1 MSLPSPGPTS
11 PGLRA
16 CFDILVELPAA
27 ERGAWLDANVL
38 DAALRDQLQKL
49 LAADGLDDAAVP
61 VLSTGAAALAAG
73 FTPESDEGTG
83 LVGTDIGPYRLTA
96 VLGQGGTSIVFRAE
110 RRLGEG
116 VQVVAL
122 KLLRTGLFSADGQ
135 RRFRREQGVLS
146 QLSHPHIAALID
158 GGISAGGIPYIV
170 MEFVDGVSITDY
182 ANANALDLPARLRLF
197 ASVCRAVDSAHRALV
212 VHRDIKPSNVL
223 VSREGQVKVLDFG
236 IAQLLDDGSGLTPQT
251 QAVALTPGYAAPE
264 QYRPGPVTTATDV
277 HALGVLLGELLTGNL
292 PRTPTTLSLSRRI
305 AHDSSDAAAGLPAV
319 ATLRRLLRG
328 DLDAIHATACAAEP
342 ERRYR
347 SAALLAEDIERYL
360 DKRPVTARA
369 PSLSYRLRKFMQRN
383 RVGAS
388 AAVLGTL
395 ALVIGV
401 STALWQAQVAREESR
416 RATAV
421 SNFLRGLF
429 EASKSGKLPEQRL
442 TLEQVVQRA
451 GERLQQDSEL
461 SAATR
466 IEMLC
471 LLADVGM
478 AASDFPQA
486 DRLLD
491 QAAALA
497 AAAPANDAGALLRI
511 ALLRGHLRLSQT
523 RYADAAEVYETVLP
537 QIRAGADEASIRGL
551 QNYAL
556 ALMFSART
564 DAALAISA
572 DASRAAVAHF
582 GPGSQGAVLAALEQ
596 GVMLASAGRSR
607 AAAAVIE
614 PALQRWRDA
623 KWPPT
628 REFLRALSTLS
639 NARLSLGDVA
649 TAERYAREV
658 LGTGELIYPPPHAQT
673 AWALVNLGDVLILQ
687 EQLDEAE
694 SLLLR
699 ALELFHTIYG
709 KGQMRDAN
717 TLGSLVH
724 LYWRRGDL
732 AAAGQALRQ
741 AQPWCAKPG
750 LHPTRTCLVLDTV
763 ETEVALALGE
773 LDRATAASTRGLTL
787 AQAIYRDGSS
797 STVDL
802 LQLRAGV
809 QLAGG
814 DAAAALASCDTAYTL
829 LQTLGETGQPLAV
842 VLLARRADALAALR
856 RYPEALADI
865 QQALTL
871 WQQLVPGGRRQ
882 RAGMLTQLAQLQA
895 ASGDSTAATETANA
909 ALALA
914 GPGGEGAIDPA
925 RLAALRT
932 LAKPAA
938 ARAANPANLLKK
950 N

>member
-1 MSLPSPGPTS
+1 MNLPS

-16 CFDILVELPAA
+16 CFDILVELPPA
-27 ERGAWLDANVL
+27 ERAAWLEANVL
-38 DAALRDQLQKL
+38 DAALREQLQKL
-49 LAADGLDDAAVP
+49 LAADSLDDAAVP
-61 VLSTGAAALAAG
+61 VLSTGAAALAAD

-110 RRLGEG
+110 RHLGEG

-182 ANANALDLPARLRLF
+182 ARANALDLPARLRLF

-251 QAVALTPGYAAPE
+251 QAIALTPGYAAPE
-264 QYRPGPVTTATDV
+264 QYQPGPVTTATDI
-277 HALGVLLGELLTGNL
+277 HALGVLLGELLTGGL
-292 PRTPTTLSLSRRI
+292 PATSSTLSRTV
-305 AHDSSDAAAGLPAV
+305 AQHSSDAVAGLPAA

-369 PSLSYRLRKFMQRN
+369 PSLAYRLRKFMQRN

-388 AAVLGTL
+388 AAALGAL
-395 ALVIGV
+395 ALLVGV
-401 STALWQAQVAREESR
+401 SAALWQAQVAREESR

-429 EASKSGKLPEQRL
+429 EASKSGQLPEQRL

-491 QAAALA
+491 QAAVLA

-572 DASRAAVAHF
+572 DAARAAVAHY

-596 GVMLASAGRSR
+596 GVMLASAGRSL

-623 KWPPT
+623 KWPPS

-639 NARLSLGDVA
+639 NARLSLGDIA

-658 LGTGELIYPPPHAQT
+658 LATGELIYPPPHAQT

-687 EQLDEAE
+687 EHLDEAE
-694 SLLLR
+694 PLLLR
-699 ALELFHTIYG
+699 ALDLFHTIYG

-717 TLGSLVH
+717 TLGSLAH

-773 LDRATAASTRGLTL
+773 RERAAAAATRGLAL

-809 QLAGG
+809 QLASG

-829 LQTLGETGQPLAV
+829 LQTLGETGQPLAA

-865 QQALTL
+865 QQALAL

-882 RAGMLTQLAQLQA
+882 RAGMLAQLAPLQA
-895 ASGDSTAATETANA
+895 ASGDSTAATETATA

-914 GPGGEGAIDPA
+914 GPGGEGGIDPA

-932 LAKPAA
+932 LAKSAA
-938 ARAANPANLLKK
+938 GHAAKPANYPKK
-950 N
+950 K